1 MVPKINVEIM
11 KTIDGRELQKK
22 KKKRKKEKQTMTEW
36 SKGNRS
42 YSERIIVKWFCYA
55 FKLSFIQLICKT
67 SLIFKSN
74 LELALSIFSKQRKL
88 YQPKHVAVECRF
100 LKIWDLLSFL
110 F

>member
-42 YSERIIVKWFCYA
+42 YSERIIVK
-55 FKLSFIQLICKT
+55 
-67 SLIFKSN
+67 
-74 LELALSIFSKQRKL
+74 
-88 YQPKHVAVECRF
+88 
-100 LKIWDLLSFL
+100 
-110 F
+110 